1 MWGYVNIM
9 DGMTMEMFCL
19 LFVFMGKTWLPV
31 WVEWQLKSTS
41 TMWELT
47 LITNSYV
54 WRLCLLHDNFTTL
67 FFMQTKNRADKIW
80 IWMLSVLVFDC
91 MHDHCTTL
99 SFMQTEYVQT
109 RYDVAKTALV
119 DADNDKCANSRR
131 KKNWKNH
138 ETCSYSSLSCQ
149 HIYLLSKSIWLDH

>member
-19 LFVFMGKTWLPV
+19 LFVFMGKTWLPA

-67 FFMQTKNRADKIW
+67 SFMQTKNRADKIW
-80 IWMLSVLVFDC
+80 IWILPVLV
-91 MHDHCTTL
+91 CTTL

>member
-19 LFVFMGKTWLPV
+19 LFVLMGKTWLPAR
-31 WVEWQLKSTS
+31 VEWQLKSTW

-67 FFMQTKNRADKIW
+67 SFMQTKNRADKIW
-80 IWMLSVLVFDC
+80 IWILPVLV
-91 MHDHCTTL
+91 CTTL

-119 DADNDKCANSRR
+119 DAVNDKCTNSRR

>member
-1 MWGYVNIM
+1 MWGYTNIM

-19 LFVFMGKTWLPV
+19 LFVLMGKTWLPA
-31 WVEWQLKSTS
+31 WVEWQLKSTW

-67 FFMQTKNRADKIW
+67 SSCKQRIVQTKYEFECYQFLWLHAWPLYN
-80 IWMLSVLVFDC
+80 
-91 MHDHCTTL
+91 T
-99 SFMQTEYVQT
+99 FMQTEYVQT

-119 DADNDKCANSRR
+119 DPVNDKCANTRR

-149 HIYLLSKSIWLDH
+149 HIYSLSKSIWLDH